1 MSQREREVTT
11 SVALRLMPP
20 LTEIKTF
27 NTWYPGIH
35 GVFWKDR
42 VGLDRIKKC
51 QFSGEFLKH
60 YSFWRNSI
68 YKNDQSYLNLAQS
81 DSKLVIKIRDVM
93 LYSSITYSY
102 NFQQELQHNSLEFT
116 DIRCLDSKTAA
127 AVARAPV
134 ETSKYMYQKYFWN
147 SQGSCFNT

>member
-35 GVFWKDR
+35 GVFWKDC
-42 VGLDRIKKC
+42 VGLDRIKKY

-60 YSFWRNSI
+60 YSICRNLI
-68 YKNDQSYLNLAQS
+68 YKNDRFYLNLAQS
-81 DSKLVIKIRDVM
+81 YLKLVVKIRDAM
-93 LYSSITYSY
+93 FFISNTYSY
-102 NFQQELQHNSLEFT
+102 NFQPELQPNSLEFT
-116 DIRCLDSKTAA
+116 DIRCLDSKKT
-127 AVARAPV
+127 PV
-134 ETSKYMYQKYFWN
+134 ETSKYWKYFWKFPRIM
-147 SQGSCFNT
+147 QHWFML